1 MSYKLSLLVL
11 LLTGCA
17 SAPQMVEVQKPVLVQ
32 GPTEYIPIPP
42 QFFAGC
48 LRPTNA
54 RGTTN
59 GELLMHDIAQTEYSL
74 CLEAELAAI
83 QALKAP
89 K

>member
-1 MSYKLSLLVL
+1 MRYQIGLAAL
-11 LLTGCA
+11 LLSGCA

-32 GPTEYIPIPP
+32 GPTEYIPVPP
-42 QFFAGC
+42 QLFAGC
-48 LRPTNA
+48 LRPA
-54 RGTTN
+54 PRGPTN
-59 GELLMHDIAQTEYSL
+59 GELLMHDIAQSQYSL